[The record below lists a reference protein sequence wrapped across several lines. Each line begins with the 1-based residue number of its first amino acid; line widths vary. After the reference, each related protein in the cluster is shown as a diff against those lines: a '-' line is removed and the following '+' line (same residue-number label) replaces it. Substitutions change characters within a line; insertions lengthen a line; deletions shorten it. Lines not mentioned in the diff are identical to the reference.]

1 MPVLG
6 VIPARLGSSRLP
18 RKPLLPLGGEPLI
31 IVVTRRIA
39 EFGVCDRVVVAT
51 DAREIAQ
58 VVEDAG
64 FEAVMTSPD
73 HSSGTERVA
82 EVVAK
87 APFTDFDFI
96 LNIQGDEPFVA
107 AAAVRG
113 ALACLEGGDP
123 LGTAAG
129 SLDPAL
135 VNDPSRVK
143 VVVDTRGRA
152 VYFSRAPIPFD
163 RESTGD
169 VIYHQHVGV
178 YAYTREALDAWV
190 RLPPVPEEQWER
202 LEQLRPLLHG
212 IPMGVTL
219 FDGPAAPG
227 IDTPADLKWAET
239 EITRHLKEVSP

>member
-1 MPVLG
+1 

-18 RKPLLPLGGEPLI
+18 RKPLLPLAGEPLI
-31 IVVTRRIA
+31 LVVTRRIA
-39 EFGVCDRVVVAT
+39 DLRICDRLVVAT
-51 DAREIAQ
+51 DAWEIAA
-58 VVEDAG
+58 VVSDAG
-64 FEAVMTSPD
+64 FEAVLTSLD
-73 HSSGTERVA
+73 HTSGTERVA

-87 APFTDFDFI
+87 STFSDFNFI
-96 LNIQGDEPFVA
+96 LNVQGDEPFVA

-135 VNDPSRVK
+135 ANDPSRVK
-143 VVVDTRGRA
+143 VVVDARGRA

-163 RESTGD
+163 RDGKGEA
-169 VIYHQHVGV
+169 VYHQHVGV
-178 YAYTREALDAWV
+178 YAYTREALEAWV

-219 FDGPAAPG
+219 FDGPAASG
-227 IDTPADLKWAET
+227 IDTPADLAWAEA
-239 EITRHLKEVSP
+239 EIARHLREVSS

>member
-31 IVVTRRIA
+31 LVVTRRIA
-39 EFGVCDRVVVAT
+39 DLGVCDRLVVAT
-51 DAREIAQ
+51 DARDVAS
-58 VVEDAG
+58 VVTDAG

-73 HSSGTERVA
+73 HASGTERVA

-87 APFTDFDFI
+87 ASFSSFNFI
-96 LNIQGDEPFVA
+96 LNVQGDEPFVA

-113 ALACLEGGDP
+113 ALACLERGDL
-123 LGTAAG
+123 LGTSAG
-129 SLDPAL
+129 SLDAAL

-169 VIYHQHVGV
+169 VLYHQHVGV
-178 YAYTREALDAWV
+178 YAYTREALETWV

-227 IDTPADLKWAET
+227 IDTPADLKWAEA
-239 EITRHLKEVSP
+239 EITRHLREVSS

>member
-31 IVVTRRIA
+31 IAVTRRIA
-39 EFGVCDRVVVAT
+39 EFGVCDRIVVAT
-51 DAREIAQ
+51 DAREIVSVAQ
-58 VVEDAG
+58 EAG

-73 HSSGTERVA
+73 HTSGTERVA
-82 EVVAK
+82 EVVAND
-87 APFTDFDFI
+87 AFSGFDFI
-96 LNIQGDEPFVA
+96 LNVQGDEPFVA

-113 ALACLEGGDP
+113 ALACLEGGEP

-129 SLDPAL
+129 SLVPAL

-143 VVVDTRGRA
+143 VVVDARGRA

-163 RESTGD
+163 RDGTGD
-169 VIYHQHVGV
+169 VVYHQHVGV
-178 YAYTREALDAWV
+178 YAYTREALEAWV

-227 IDTPADLKWAET
+227 IDTPADLKWAEA